1 MQHLGVRTRHTF
13 EMEAPGVAVGQAR
26 PAAET
31 PATRPDVDLLDS
43 RFPAVRERL
52 IAICRSVAGDGAED
66 AVQETYLTA
75 RKRISQLRDVGAL
88 EGWLTTI
95 AIRHCIDRHRR
106 DRRFR
111 DRLPMLF
118 QSQRRI
124 TTESD
129 PALTELIDRLPVRQR
144 AVIVL
149 HYGHGYSLPELAD
162 LLGLSHTNVRTI
174 ILRARRRLY
183 AAWQE
188 ANRD

>member
-1 MQHLGVRTRHTF
+1 VN
-13 EMEAPGVAVGQAR
+13 
-26 PAAET
+26 
-31 PATRPDVDLLDS
+31 
-43 RFPAVRERL
+43 
-52 IAICRSVAGDGAED
+52 
-66 AVQETYLTA
+66 
-75 RKRISQLRDVGAL
+75 AL

-118 QSQRRI
+118 QSQERV

-129 PALTELIDRLPVRQR
+129 PALTELIERLPVRQR

>member
-1 MQHLGVRTRHTF
+1 
-13 EMEAPGVAVGQAR
+13 VAVGQTR
-26 PAAET
+26 PAAKALST
-31 PATRPDVDLLDS
+31 SPDVDLLDKE
-43 RFPAVRERL
+43 FPAVRERL

-66 AVQETYLTA
+66 AVQEAYLTA
-75 RKRISQLRDVGAL
+75 RKRIGQLRDVDAL

-118 QSQRRI
+118 QSQERV

-129 PALTELIDRLPVRQR
+129 PALTELIERLPVRQR